1 VPDPVAPE
9 ELEGFAAAVTAAG
22 TVRTHPALPAPGASG
37 GTVDGFFIARF
48 RRR

>member
-1 VPDPVAPE
+1 
-9 ELEGFAAAVTAAG
+9 
-22 TVRTHPALPAPGASG
+22 VRTHPALPVPGGSE